1 MKQVLA
7 LLLIFPSV
15 GMLKTQAQI
24 RPMVFR
30 SVTIVDM
37 TGALPKPD
45 MTIVISGGRIVD
57 VGKTQDV
64 RFPKNAR
71 VVDATGKFLIPG
83 LWDMHWH
90 SLSARE
96 TRNILFPL
104 MIANGVTGVR
114 DMCGDCVKNC
124 AYGINIKV
132 VKKWRREFAA
142 GTLIA
147 PRMSV
152 SSQILDG
159 AKPVWEFFY
168 PIANADEAR
177 RVVRAF
183 SRRGVDFI
191 KIYSLLS
198 REAYFAIAD
207 EAKKQKMPFVGH
219 LPIYITTIEASNAG
233 QKSIEHMDFGGA
245 FSPREAELMKDT
257 ATAIERIKDNQL
269 FGPLVYNVLD
279 TNLVRFADSYD
290 NQKLVEVSRVFVKNG
305 TWFCP
310 TLAYHHADAFHD
322 QKEYAEDP
330 RLKYMPKDLLDE
342 WAELKSARV
351 SMPHRMAEMKR
362 VFPTSLK
369 IVGEMR
375 RAGVN
380 FLAGTDATVIH
391 VVPGFSIHDEL
402 AFLVKA
408 GFPPLE
414 ALRAATIDPARFMDR
429 EKELGTI
436 EKGKFADLVL
446 LEANPLNEISNTKKI
461 AAVVINGRYVS
472 KEALQKMLAAAFRS
486 AKKGKRPN

>member
-1 MKQVLA
+1 
-7 LLLIFPSV
+7 
-15 GMLKTQAQI
+15 MLKTQAQK
-24 RPMVFR
+24 RPLVFR
-30 SVTIVDM
+30 NVTIIDM

-45 MTIVISGGRIVD
+45 MTVVISRGRIRD
-57 VGKTQDV
+57 VAKTQDV
-64 RFPKNAR
+64 RLPKNAL

-90 SLSARE
+90 SLSEHE
-96 TRNILFPL
+96 TRSILFPL

-114 DMCGDCVKNC
+114 DMFGDCIKNC
-124 AYGINIKV
+124 EYGITIKV

-147 PRMSV
+147 PRMLV

-159 AKPVWEFFY
+159 AQPVWEFFY
-168 PIANADEAR
+168 PVANADEAR
-177 RVVRAF
+177 RAVRAF

-207 EAKKQKMPFVGH
+207 EAKKQKLPFVGH

-233 QKSIEHMDFGGA
+233 QKSIEHLDFGGT
-245 FSPREAELMKDT
+245 FSPHEAELMKN
-257 ATAIERIKDNQL
+257 AAMAIEGIKDHPL

-279 TNLVRFADSYD
+279 TNIVRAADSYD
-290 NQKLVEVSRVFVKNG
+290 NKKLADASRVFVKNA

-310 TLAYHHADAFHD
+310 TLTYHQSDAFHD
-322 QKEYAEDP
+322 QKEYAKDP
-330 RLKYMPKDLLDE
+330 HLKYVVEDLLDE

-362 VFPTSLK
+362 VFPASLK

-380 FLAGTDATVIH
+380 FLAGTDSTLIH

-402 AFLVKA
+402 ALLVQA
-408 GFPPLE
+408 GFTPLE
-414 ALRAATIDPARFMDR
+414 SLQAATINPALFMNR
-429 EKELGTI
+429 
-436 EKGKFADLVL
+436 
-446 LEANPLNEISNTKKI
+446 
-461 AAVVINGRYVS
+461 
-472 KEALQKMLAAAFRS
+472 
-486 AKKGKRPN
+486 GKRTRHD

>member
-1 MKQVLA
+1 MKKVLT
-7 LLLIFPSV
+7 LLLIFLSV
-15 GMLKTQAQI
+15 GLLNTQAQI
-24 RPMVFR
+24 RPLVFR
-30 SVTIVDM
+30 SVTIIDM
-37 TGALPKPD
+37 TGALLKPD

-90 SLSARE
+90 SRSERE

-104 MIANGVTGVR
+104 MLANGVTGVR
-114 DMCGDCVKNC
+114 DTFGDCVKNC
-124 AYGINIKV
+124 EAGGTNIKV
-132 VKKWRREFAA
+132 VKKWRREIAA

-147 PRMSV
+147 PRMLA

-159 AKPVWEFFY
+159 AKPTWEDFY
-168 PIANADEAR
+168 PVANADEAR
-177 RVVRAF
+177 RAVRTF
-183 SRRGVDFI
+183 KVRGGDFI

-198 REAYFAIAD
+198 REAYFAVAD
-207 EAKKQKMPFVGH
+207 EARKQKIPFVGH
-219 LPIYITTIEASNAG
+219 VPIYIRAIEASDTG
-233 QKSIEHMDFGGA
+233 QKSIEHLDFSGA
-245 FSPREAELMKDT
+245 FSTREAELMKDV
-257 ATAIERIKDNQL
+257 ATAIERIKDNPY
-269 FGPLVYNVLD
+269 FSPLVYNVLD
-279 TNLVRFADSYD
+279 TNLVRAADSYD
-290 NQKLVEVSRVFVKNG
+290 SQKLVEVSQIFVKNG
-305 TWFCP
+305 TWVCP

-351 SMPHRMAEMKR
+351 SMPQRMAEMKR

-380 FLAGTDATVIH
+380 FLAGTDATMIH
-391 VVPGFSIHDEL
+391 VLPGFSIHDEL

-408 GFPPLE
+408 GFTPIE
-414 ALRAATIDPARFMDR
+414 ALQAATIDPARFMDR

-446 LEANPLNEISNTKKI
+446 LEANPLNDISNTKKI
-461 AAVVINGRYVS
+461 AAVMINGSYFS
-472 KEALQKMLAAAFRS
+472 KEALQKMLAAASTS
-486 AKKGKRPN
+486 AKKR